1 MPLTFEWD
9 SRKARSNLTKHG
21 VGFEEASTIF
31 GDRLSLTIPIPSI
44 RWRRSVMSRWAERLT
59 LNCSLSFI
67 RTEAI
72 ISVSLAQDTPADENA
87 SFMKKSPNK
96 SARKPLRN
104 EYDFSQG
111 ERGKYARRYAQG
123 TNVVVLEPD
132 VAKVFSNSKSVN
144 VSLRKIIRERAPELA
159 K

>member
-1 MPLTFEWD
+1 
-9 SRKARSNLTKHG
+9 
-21 VGFEEASTIF
+21 
-31 GDRLSLTIPIPSI
+31 
-44 RWRRSVMSRWAERLT
+44 
-59 LNCSLSFI
+59 
-67 RTEAI
+67 
-72 ISVSLAQDTPADENA
+72 
-87 SFMKKSPNK
+87 MKKTSNK
-96 SARKPLRN
+96 SARKPMRD

-144 VSLRKIIRERAPELA
+144 ASLRRIIRQQALESA